1 MSPQW
6 FGTSKGASVGALI
19 ARRKYARAIEVLREE
34 LSLGARDPRIRLQLA
49 DVLVAASRGSEAVPI
64 LIDLADDY
72 ANSGA
77 GAKAIAIL
85 KKIQRLAPHRPD
97 IGRRLAKLIQEKDKG
112 LRSSARLRAVQGGP
126 GGFSGPVYATSVSS
140 TPVVT
145 DTARIRAVRQAS
157 WVPDTGPGAQELPP
171 GVEPPLEPPSRQ
183 RPPPPPAD
191 VTPAETASDTPATG
205 AEPPGE
211 EVIEVSMEE
220 FQGQVIDTI
229 TDVLSQPQS
238 TPSDP
243 PQELEIQEEAA
254 PEDVAESPLF
264 SSFSPEELEAVIAGL
279 ELLTFE
285 PGDVIVLEGDPGDSL
300 FVVTTG
306 VVKAFLREP
315 GPSPP
320 RLARLLGEGE
330 FFGEVS
336 VLSGR
341 PRTATVTAAT
351 PCELLELDRATLDEI
366 TATHPNVRAV
376 LEDFYVQRAGG

>member
-1 MSPQW
+1 
-6 FGTSKGASVGALI
+6 VGALI

-34 LSLGARDPRIRLQLA
+34 ISFGARDPRVRMQLA
-49 DVLVAASRGSEAVPI
+49 DVLATAGRGSEAVPI
-64 LIDLADDY
+64 LIGLADDF
-72 ANSGA
+72 ANEGA

-85 KKIQRLAPHRPD
+85 KKIQRLAPQRDD
-97 IGRRLAKLIQEKDKG
+97 ISRRLAKLIREKDKG
-112 LRSSARLRAVQGGP
+112 LRSSARMRAVKGGP
-126 GGFSGPVYATSVSS
+126 GGFSGPVYATSVASAPIAS
-140 TPVVT
+140 
-145 DTARIRAVRQAS
+145 DTERIRAARQAS
-157 WVPDTGPGAQELPP
+157 WVPDTGPGAQDLPP
-171 GVEPPLEPPSRQ
+171 GVEPPLEPPSSRPA
-183 RPPPPPAD
+183 PPPPPRT
-191 VTPAETASDTPATG
+191 VEPAPGAGPA
-205 AEPPGE
+205 AEPGDE
-211 EVIEVSMEE
+211 LIEVSMEE

-229 TDVLSQPQS
+229 TDVLSQPAPP
-238 TPSDP
+238 PSGSEP
-243 PQELEIQEEAA
+243 ELEIQEEAA

-279 ELLTFE
+279 ELLSFE

-320 RLARLLGEGE
+320 RLARLLGEGD

-336 VLSGR
+336 ILSGR

-351 PCELLELDRATLDEI
+351 HCELLELDRATLDEI

>member
-6 FGTSKGASVGALI
+6 FGTSKGSSVGALI
-19 ARRKYARAIEVLREE
+19 ARKKYARAIEVLREE
-34 LSLGARDPRIRLQLA
+34 LSFGARDPRVRMQLA
-49 DVLVAASRGSEAVPI
+49 DVLVAAGRGTEAVPI
-64 LIDLADDY
+64 LVGLADDF
-72 ANSGA
+72 ANEGA

-85 KKIQRLAPHRPD
+85 KKIQRLAPQRND
-97 IGRRLAKLIQEKDKG
+97 VSRRLAKLIQEKDRG
-112 LRSSARLRAVQGGP
+112 RPSSARMRAVQPGP
-126 GGFSGPVYATSVSS
+126 GGFSGPVYATSVSEA
-140 TPVVT
+140 PVVT
-145 DTARIRAVRQAS
+145 DTARIRAARQAS
-157 WVPDTGPGAQELPP
+157 WVPDTSPGAAEPPP
-171 GVEPPLEPPSRQ
+171 GVEPPLEPPPSRPAP
-183 RPPPPPAD
+183 RPEPPPPA
-191 VTPAETASDTPATG
+191 AEG
-205 AEPPGE
+205 APLVAAPPPE
-211 EVIEVSMEE
+211 DPEVIEVSMEE

-229 TDVLSQPQS
+229 TDVLKQPAA
-238 TPSDP
+238 PAEAAEA
-243 PQELEIQEEAA
+243 ELEIQEEAA
-254 PEDVAESPLF
+254 PQDVAGSPLF

-279 ELLTFE
+279 ELLSFE

-336 VLSGR
+336 ILSGR

-351 PCELLELDRATLDEI
+351 HCELLELDRATLDEI
-366 TATHPNVRAV
+366 TAAHPNVRSV

>member
-6 FGTSKGASVGALI
+6 FGSSKGASVGALV

-34 LSLGARDPRIRLQLA
+34 LSLGARDPRVRLQLA

-64 LIDLADDY
+64 LIGLADDY

-85 KKIQRLAPHRPD
+85 KKIQRLAPQRTD
-97 IGRRLAKLIQEKDKG
+97 ISRRLAKLIQEKDKG
-112 LRSSARLRAVQGGP
+112 LRSSARLRAVQAGP
-126 GGFSGPVYATSVSS
+126 GGFSGPVYATSLSS
-140 TPVVT
+140 TPVAS
-145 DTARIRAVRQAS
+145 DAARIRAARQAS
-157 WVPDTGPGAQELPP
+157 WVPDTGPGQELPP
-171 GVEPPLEPPSRQ
+171 GVEPPLEPPSS
-183 RPPPPPAD
+183 RPAPRSPAA
-191 VTPAETASDTPATG
+191 VTPLETASETPPARDEVT
-205 AEPPGE
+205 GE

-229 TDVLSQPQS
+229 TDVLAQPPS
-238 TPSDP
+238 TPGDP

-279 ELLTFE
+279 ELLSFE